1 MMDKRAMNALERL
14 GAVTATAR
22 APLVDLSGMVS
33 EASPGERFVR
43 GLSAHAALGDQ
54 LRIDHAD
61 GAALAEVIRIDGD
74 RLVARLYE
82 RRSAAF
88 VGARA
93 SLRGEF
99 RLCPDPS
106 WRGRVV
112 DALGRPIDGGGPLAF
127 GPPRPVD
134 ADPPPSLS
142 RAPITQAVRTGVKV
156 IDLFAPLVEG
166 QRIGV
171 FAGSGVGKSTL
182 LGMIAAAS
190 RFDVVVAGLV
200 GERGREVNDI
210 LEGPLRAHRA
220 RTVTVVATGDE
231 TAMMRRLAPMTAT
244 TIAEAF
250 RDEGRRVL
258 LIVDSLTRAAHA
270 GRDVALSAGE
280 PPVSRGY
287 PPSVFADL
295 ARLTERAGRGA
306 GDGSITAVYAVLVD
320 GDDHDDP
327 VADSARGTLDGHIV
341 LSRTLAEAGRFP
353 AVDPLASLSRLAA
366 RAFSGEE
373 WELSRRLR
381 GLIARYEDTADL
393 RLLGGHVAGRDGELD
408 RAVALVPLIYE
419 ALVQT
424 PSDSPSADAFA
435 ELAALLAARKPAA
448 DPAGPSA

>member
-1 MMDKRAMNALERL
+1 MNALDRL
-14 GAVTATAR
+14 AAVTAAAR
-22 APLVDLSGMVS
+22 MPLVHFSGMVS

-54 LRIDHAD
+54 IRIDHID

-82 RRSAAF
+82 RRSAAYI
-88 VGARA
+88 GARA
-93 SLRGEF
+93 TLAGEF
-99 RLCPDPS
+99 RLCPDDS
-106 WRGRVV
+106 WRGRVI
-112 DALGRPIDGGGPLAF
+112 DALGRPIDHKGPLAF
-127 GPPRPVD
+127 GAGRPVD

-142 RAPITQAVRTGVKV
+142 RVPITKAIRTGVKV
-156 IDLFAPLVEG
+156 LDIFAPLVEG

-190 RFDVVVAGLV
+190 RFDVVVAALV

-210 LEGPLRAHRA
+210 LEGPLKAHRA

-244 TIAEAF
+244 TVAEYF
-250 RDEGRRVL
+250 RDQGRRVL

-295 ARLTERAGRGA
+295 TRLTERAGRGS
-306 GDGSITAVYAVLVD
+306 GEGSITGVYAVLVD

-341 LSRTLAEAGRFP
+341 LSRRLAEAGRFP

-366 RAFSGEE
+366 RAFSPEE

-381 GLIARYEDTADL
+381 ALVARYEDTADL
-393 RLLGGHVAGRDGELD
+393 RLLGGYVPGRDAELD
-408 RAVALVPLIYE
+408 RAVSLVPSIYE

-424 PSDSPSADAFA
+424 PSDAPSIDAFA
-435 ELAALLAARKPAA
+435 ELASLLSARKAA
-448 DPAGPSA
+448 GEGGAPSA